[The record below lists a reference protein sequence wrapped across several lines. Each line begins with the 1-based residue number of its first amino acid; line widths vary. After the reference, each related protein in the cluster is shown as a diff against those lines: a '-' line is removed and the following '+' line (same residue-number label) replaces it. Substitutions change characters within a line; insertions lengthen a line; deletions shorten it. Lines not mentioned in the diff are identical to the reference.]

1 MSRVREKI
9 PLLVMQP
16 MNSNLLFRM
25 ETCIMSEE
33 KRQKKR
39 MRLRGIEPP
48 HAAPEATALSTE
60 LQTHL

>member
-1 MSRVREKI
+1 MGEDLSRVREKI

-33 KRQKKR
+33 KRQKK
-39 MRLRGIEPP
+39 ECV
-48 HAAPEATALSTE
+48 
-60 LQTHL
+60 

>member
-1 MSRVREKI
+1 MGEDLSRVREKI

-33 KRQKKR
+33 KNK
-39 MRLRGIEPP
+39 RLR
-48 HAAPEATALSTE
+48 SR
-60 LQTHL
+60 HLFFTSH